1 MSIFPEYLTILSDYP
16 HITICIASLILFLM
30 VINKVMGLVNDIIVK
45 HTSITKAR
53 RELYKEQYRIEKTI
67 EDIKK
72 NLKFVIL

>member
-1 MSIFPEYLTILSDYP
+1 
-16 HITICIASLILFLM
+16 M